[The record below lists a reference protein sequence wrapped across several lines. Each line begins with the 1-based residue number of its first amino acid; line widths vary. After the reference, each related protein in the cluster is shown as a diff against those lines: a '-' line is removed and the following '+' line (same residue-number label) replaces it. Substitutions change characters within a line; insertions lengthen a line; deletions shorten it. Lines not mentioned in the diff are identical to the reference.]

1 MMHWIALRPPLDA
14 PDPQATRTLL
24 GWHALRFT
32 PRVTWCE
39 EALLLEVA
47 ASERLFGGQAQLL
60 AQITQFTQQDTQS
73 AALLYGQGSTSLVAL
88 AHLRWLVACESKAPS
103 PPHLV
108 NIDDLSLHWLT
119 AAQPH
124 AGTLAR
130 MGCRTWG
137 QLRALP
143 RAGVAR
149 RFGAAL
155 LHALD
160 TAYGQQPETHAWM
173 TLPEHFE
180 WGAELPALAETSG
193 ELLWTAQRLLG
204 ALRVWLAARHL
215 GIVAIELSW
224 TFDFKRF
231 NGAYLPPR
239 SAIQVRTGAPTQDMM
254 HLRRLVAE
262 HLERTQL
269 PAPVNHLTLRS
280 LETRAFDGAPRSL
293 LPEENRTGEPLHQ
306 FIERV
311 SVRLG
316 ERNVRV
322 PVLQADHRPECQQ
335 RWIPA
340 VHAMPALAAVKPL
353 AALSPHA
360 RTENLMPAW
369 LLTQP
374 VRLEVQ
380 HDIPQYGG
388 PLRRLARLYRI
399 ETGWWES
406 ADHTHTGQALRDYF
420 IARSERAGLLWIYRE
435 RPASLATAQG
445 AQKSRWFLHGFYA

>member
-1 MMHWIALRPPLDA
+1 MMHWIALRPPPDA
-14 PDPQATRTLL
+14 PDSQAARTLL
-24 GWHALRFT
+24 AWHALHFT
-32 PRVTWCE
+32 PRVAWCE

-47 ASERLFGGQAQLL
+47 ASEQLFGGRAQLL
-60 AQITQFTQQDTQS
+60 AQITQFTQQDAQS
-73 AALLYGQGSTSLVAL
+73 SDSLLYGQGSTSLVAL
-88 AHLRWLVACESKAPS
+88 ACLRWRMACNGEAAP
-103 PPHLV
+103 PQP
-108 NIDDLSLHWLT
+108 DDLSLHWLT

-124 AGTLAR
+124 ASTLAR

-160 TAYGQQPETHAWM
+160 TAYGQQPETYAWI
-173 TLPEHFE
+173 TLPERFE
-180 WGAELPALAETSG
+180 WGVELPALAETSG

-215 GIVAIELSW
+215 GVVAVELSW

-231 NGAYLPPR
+231 NGATLPPR
-239 SAIQVRTGAPTQDMM
+239 GAIQVATGEPTQDMT

-280 LETRAFDGAPRSL
+280 LETRAWSGAARSL
-293 LPEENRTGEPLHQ
+293 LPEENRTGEPLYQ

-316 ERNVRV
+316 EHNVRV
-322 PVLQADHRPECQQ
+322 PVMQADHRPECQQ

-340 VHAMPALAAVKPL
+340 VRVLPALAAAKPL
-353 AALSPHA
+353 ATLLPHA
-360 RTENLMPAW
+360 YTDTLMPAW
-369 LLTQP
+369 LLAQP
-374 VRLEVQ
+374 VQLEVQ

-388 PLRRLARLYRI
+388 PLRRLTRLYRI
-399 ETGWWES
+399 ETGWWEG
-406 ADHTHTGQALRDYF
+406 ADHTHTGPALRDYF

-435 RPASLATAQG
+435 RPASLSTTQG
-445 AQKSRWFLHGFYA
+445 AQKSRWFLHGF